1 MASLPDYVDPIN
13 VYVENCHTC
22 AIIDTFASCMGQP
35 WPAAREHVGNYF
47 GKNGEQ
53 LDEYGHNLAA
63 ARLPGAGFRILHN
76 DAVHLTRSIM
86 REAGFISDSEAWNIR
101 GVVISLVIGAR

>member
-1 MASLPDYVDPIN
+1 MTAPLYMYLMRSVDSP
-13 VYVENCHTC
+13 VSDD

-47 GKNGEQ
+47 GKNREQ

-63 ARLPGAGFRILHN
+63 AI
-76 DAVHLTRSIM
+76 
-86 REAGFISDSEAWNIR
+86 
-101 GVVISLVIGAR
+101 